1 MIIPK
6 IKNLKAKL
14 NILND
19 PRLNILNFNNAFNKK
34 NVTIHNNRDYLLEL
48 EVHLKRLYE
57 LYGTPQNINMPKQE
71 FYNVEMLY
79 EHAKQ
84 QHPTHQYIKDFESL
98 ARTYYTILIDIAKQE
113 NSDFSIYQKALKR
126 FAEVEQ

>member
-14 NILND
+14 NIFND
-19 PRLNILNFNNAFNKK
+19 LRLNIFNFNNSFNKK
-34 NVTIHNNRDYLLEL
+34 NVTIHNNRDYLSDLEAK
-48 EVHLKRLYE
+48 LKMFDK
-57 LYGTPQNINMPKQE
+57 LYGKKETIPYDD
-71 FYNVEMLY
+71 FYDAEQLY
-79 EHAKQ
+79 WHTKQ

-98 ARTYYTILIDIAKQE
+98 ARTYYRHLISDAKQK

-126 FAEVEQ
+126 FSKEER